1 MRHAA
6 ALFSSGRFAEAEARL
21 RQIDNE
27 QPGQY
32 EVLSRLGHLALLGNR
47 LEQAV
52 DCLAQAL
59 HLNPRSRSTWNLLA
73 DAYYRKGELGSAAYC
88 YGRLQ
93 RSELAGSL
101 ATMSGL
107 TPYVLQ
113 GDSSSLVLPW
123 TVCEPLPVIRAR
135 VNGHRA
141 NLVLDTG
148 AGELVLDEQF
158 AIAADVPLGGREMR
172 RFAGGRDAAVWYGHA
187 RELELEGLALLDLPV
202 QALPLGPVFTPFFP
216 TLPVHGILGTAVLSQ
231 FVATLD
237 YRSQALRLEPLTG
250 RAERSSS
257 KDSTAGVPGTPFW
270 IAGSHYPVACGDL
283 PGTAHCLVF
292 LDTGMTGAAFALP
305 RSTAEAA
312 GLMFS
317 PEETETGYG
326 GGGEVQGN
334 PATLARL
341 ALGETCRTNLHGMV
355 LDAFPIE
362 VQFGFRISGLL
373 AQDFFTDCALTLD
386 FGTMRLS
393 LDCSG
398 GC

>member
-6 ALFSSGRFAEAEARL
+6 TLFSSGRFAEAEARL
-21 RQIDNE
+21 RQIDDE

-32 EVLSRLGHLALLGNR
+32 EVLSRLGHLALLSNR

-59 HLNPRSRSTWNLLA
+59 GLNPRSHSTWNLLA

-101 ATMSGL
+101 AAMSDR

-113 GDSSSLVLPW
+113 DGGHSLVLPW
-123 TVCEPLPVIRAR
+123 TVSEPLPVIGAR
-135 VNGHRA
+135 INGHRA

-158 AIAADVPLGGREMR
+158 ATAANVPLGGRETR

-187 RELELEGLALLDLPV
+187 RELELETLALHDLPV
-202 QALPLGPVFTPFFP
+202 QVLPLGPVFDPFFP
-216 TLPVHGILGTAVLSQ
+216 SLPVHGILGTAVLSR

-237 YRSQALRLEPLTG
+237 YRSRALRLEPLAD
-250 RAERSSS
+250 RVES
-257 KDSTAGVPGTPFW
+257 PGPREASASAQGTSFW
-270 IAGSHYPVACGDL
+270 IAGSHYPVACGGL
-283 PGTAHCLVF
+283 PGTAQCLMF

-305 RSTAEAA
+305 RSTAGAA
-312 GLMFS
+312 GLAFAS
-317 PEETETGYG
+317 QDTETGYG
-326 GGGEVQGN
+326 GGGEVRGHRT
-334 PATLARL
+334 TLSTL
-341 ALGETCRTNLHGMV
+341 ALGETSRTNVHGMV
-355 LDAFPIE
+355 LDAFPLE
-362 VQFGFRISGLL
+362 LQFGFRISGLL
-373 AQDFFTDCALTLD
+373 AQDFFADCALTLD
-386 FGTMRLS
+386 FGTMRVS
-393 LDCSG
+393 LDCPES
-398 GC
+398 